1 MDTPTFAWRLF
12 ELLSPAALAGLTWL
26 SVKAVQLS
34 AAKVKSEHVTRVLLL
49 VDDVV
54 LAAAREVQQVLV
66 DKLKAASPDG
76 NLTPEQGAQAKQA
89 ALDSVKAQL
98 GTQGLADVAA
108 TFGHDAGGVDR
119 MLGSRIEAAVHQ
131 LKRVTRVASDPGTAG
146 DAVPFAA

>member
-1 MDTPTFAWRLF
+1 MDTSTFAWRLF
-12 ELLSPAALAGLTWL
+12 ELFSPTALAGLTWL
-26 SVKAVQLS
+26 SVKAAQL
-34 AAKVKSEHVTRVLLL
+34 ATAKIKSEHVTRVLLL

-54 LAAAREVQQVLV
+54 LAAAREVQQALV

-89 ALDSVKAQL
+89 ALDSAKAQL
-98 GTQGLADVAA
+98 GAQGLSDVVA
-108 TFGHDAGGVDR
+108 TLGYDAGGVER

-131 LKRVTRVASDPGTAG
+131 LKRASRVAPDPGTAG

>member
-1 MDTPTFAWRLF
+1 MDTSTFAWRLF
-12 ELLSPAALAGLTWL
+12 ELFSPAALAGLTWL
-26 SVKAVQLS
+26 SVKAAQLFT
-34 AAKVKSEHVTRVLLL
+34 AKIKSEHVTRVLLL

-54 LAAAREVQQVLV
+54 LVAAREVQQVLV

-89 ALDSVKAQL
+89 ALDSAKTQF

-108 TFGHDAGGVDR
+108 TLGYDAGGVDR

-131 LKRVTRVASDPGTAG
+131 LKRASRVPPDPGTAG
-146 DAVPFAA
+146 AAAPFAA